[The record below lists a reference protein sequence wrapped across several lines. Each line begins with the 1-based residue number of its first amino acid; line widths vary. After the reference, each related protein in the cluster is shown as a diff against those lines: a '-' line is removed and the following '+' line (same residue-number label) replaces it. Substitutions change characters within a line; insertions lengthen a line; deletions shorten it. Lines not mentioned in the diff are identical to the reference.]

1 MVLRLFRL
9 DVGNALCDFGGRI
22 TSGFLNTKGE
32 LRRLHHPRSPDAK
45 KPGLNRVKQDSRLL
59 NRKGHGWLGL
69 GATHLPKLP
78 LSASKPPSTPSPIS
92 SGHDTVVL
100 EKKNTSRCDSEYAFL
115 QTLVSSKYIKSFFRY
130 FTILGSRTRMQAT
143 NPMLYC
149 NWKKQD
155 AISNQ
160 KMKVIQ
166 ITLRASV

>member
-92 SGHDTVVL
+92 SRHDKVVL
-100 EKKNTSRCDSEYAFL
+100 EKK
-115 QTLVSSKYIKSFFRY
+115 TL
-130 FTILGSRTRMQAT
+130 L
-143 NPMLYC
+143 
-149 NWKKQD
+149 D
-155 AISNQ
+155 AIESMRSFKPLLVPNISKAFQ
-160 KMKVIQ
+160 VFYYIGVQ
-166 ITLRASV
+166 N